1 DWTSFTLDILMT
13 GVQQQLSPSK
23 ECKCSMF
30 VELRLQETLPKLKS
44 ASEEL
49 RRSLPSSIAE
59 TFRGRGRERQET
71 LLLLDFVD
79 AALRRLEGAT
89 RQSSPLTLRSGW
101 SGSVQVPAELE
112 LCLQEELALAQ
123 CAK

>member
-1 DWTSFTLDILMT
+1 MT
-13 GVQQQLSPSK
+13 GVQQQLSK
-23 ECKCSMF
+23 
-30 VELRLQETLPKLKS
+30 ETLPKLKS

-112 LCLQEELALAQ
+112 LCLQEELALAR